1 MQLFTLFI
9 MLCRFCNWFGMFVT
23 NLTIEITL
31 TAICVILL
39 TISILFLTIRYKVTP
54 DKIQLKLTFVD
65 ILGNKVLIKNAIAIK
80 LIKSTNLLYLN
91 VMVGDG
97 ESKIMLISIN
107 EKKYTE
113 FVKYLQ
119 TLNKDI
125 IYSEEE

>member
-1 MQLFTLFI
+1 
-9 MLCRFCNWFGMFVT
+9 MFVT